1 MKVLA
6 TGTVG
11 SIGSHVA
18 MKLLD
23 RGDEVIGVKNLSDY
37 YDVTLKQARLTRFVD
52 NLRCPHIHAD
62 LTDRAAVEA
71 ANFVRWYRDYYAA

>member
-1 MKVLA
+1 MKVLV
-6 TGTVG
+6 TGTAG
-11 SIGSHVA
+11 FIGSHVA

-52 NLRCPHIHAD
+52 NLRYTYIHAD
-62 LTDRAAVEA
+62 LSDRAAVES
-71 ANFVRWYRDYYAA
+71 ANFARWYREYYAL